1 MARVQLGDVAFWL
14 GIGML
19 AGGLFWRVSQR
30 RAGRPAAPRSVAA
43 VPMAFMLGGVVLA
56 IAGLVL
62 TGAL

>member
-1 MARVQLGDVAFWL
+1 MQLGDVAFWR
-14 GIGML
+14 GIGIL

-30 RAGRPAAPRSVAA
+30 RAGGPATPRSVAA
-43 VPMAFMLGGVVLA
+43 VPMAFMLGVVVLA